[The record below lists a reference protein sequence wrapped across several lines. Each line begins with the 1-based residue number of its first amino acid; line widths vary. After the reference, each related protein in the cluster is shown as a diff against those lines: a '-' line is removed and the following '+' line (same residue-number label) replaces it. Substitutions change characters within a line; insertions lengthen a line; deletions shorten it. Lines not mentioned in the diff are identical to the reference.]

1 MISQAPRVTARN
13 AVQGPTPRT
22 VLQVVPLVELEST
35 LFQVLLTVLVVLL
48 VSTKEAKVQLLVTTV
63 PLDPSPLM

>member
-1 MISQAPRVTARN
+1 M
-13 AVQGPTPRT
+13 QGPTPRT